1 MRLSPLL
8 AALSPALIGF
18 VAHPAAAQALAD
30 PVSIDRAVEDFTGR
44 RIGEMGGA
52 LHPVDR
58 RLRLAQ
64 CPVAL
69 TASWHGEPGRSVVVR
84 CPSGTGWRVF
94 VAVTAGPSASSAP
107 AVARG
112 EAVAIVIQGQG
123 FTLSRKGEALEA
135 GAIGQW
141 IRVRPVSGDKG
152 NRTEPVRMQ
161 VMTPGT
167 VGMDLP

>member
-1 MRLSPLL
+1 MRLRPLL
-8 AALSPALIGF
+8 AAVCPALTLSMAQP
-18 VAHPAAAQALAD
+18 VASQAFAD
-30 PVSIDRAVEDFTGR
+30 PVAIDRAVEDFTGR
-44 RIGEMGGA
+44 RTGEMGGA

-58 RLRLAQ
+58 RLRLAP

-69 TASWHGEPGRSVVVR
+69 TAGWHGEPGRSVVVR
-84 CPSGTGWRVF
+84 CPAGTGWRVF
-94 VAVTAGPSASSAP
+94 VAVAAGSSASGAP

-112 EAVAIVIQGQG
+112 EAVAIVIHGQG
-123 FTLSRKGEALEA
+123 FTLSRKGEALES

-141 IRVRPVSGDKG
+141 IRVRPLSGDKA
-152 NRTEPVRMQ
+152 NRSEPVRMQ